1 MSMSFTV
8 GQTVVH
14 PHHGAAVIDNLEDRV
29 FDGKSIQ
36 YLVLSAPDTD
46 LTLRVPA
53 AACEEIG
60 IRECMGRDELDALLS
75 LLGEEGEPPT
85 GHWSRRLKRNQER
98 LRSGEPSEV
107 AIVLRDLTS
116 KDGENGLSPAERRL
130 RDQARSMLLGEMNA
144 ILGDETEAETML
156 DKALGLG

>member
-1 MSMSFTV
+1 MSFTV

-14 PHHGAAVIDNLEDRV
+14 PHHGAAVIDDLENRV
-29 FDGKSIQ
+29 FDGREMQ
-36 YLVLSAPDTD
+36 YLVLTAPDTD

-53 AACEEIG
+53 DACQEIG
-60 IRECMGRDELDALLS
+60 IRECMGRDELDGLMS

-98 LRSGEPSEV
+98 LRSGEPTEV
-107 AIVLRDLTS
+107 AIVLRDLTA

-130 RDQARSMLLGEMNA
+130 RDQARQMLLGEMTA
-144 ILGDETEAETML
+144 IVGDTAGAETML
-156 DKALGLG
+156 DDALGLD